1 MSVRKFLL
9 PLLGFLLAWVV
20 NARAEDPAD
29 AMRMNQVQSIGSH
42 NSYKEAIDP
51 SLWKLLTQEQPERFK
66 SLEYAHVSLTK
77 QLDIGLRK
85 LELDVVH
92 DPEGGRY
99 AKPFG
104 IEMVKQAGLPA
115 GPAFDPDGLML
126 QPGLKVLH
134 MPDIDF
140 RTNVYTFEQALGELK
155 AWSKAHPRHLPIVT
169 IMNAKTGSI
178 DRPGFTST
186 LDFDKAAFD
195 AWDAEIRS
203 VLPPEM
209 LITPDDVRADY
220 PTLEAAVLA
229 HAWPTLGWARGRF
242 LFVLDQ
248 HDEKLETYIE
258 GHPSLEGRAMFANA
272 TEGRPEAAFRIVN
285 DAEGDFRHIQHL
297 VRSGY
302 IVRTRADEGTKQ
314 ARKNDYSTMKAALA
328 SGAHYVSTD
337 YYQPNPDFGTD
348 YKVELPGGGA
358 GRWNPLLLP
367 AERPLP
373 ELKP

>member
-1 MSVRKFLL
+1 MLFTRLLL
-9 PLLGFLLAWVV
+9 PLLGLAV
-20 NARAEDPAD
+20 AAGAEDPAD
-29 AMRMNQVQSIGSH
+29 SMRMNQVQSIGSH

-51 SLWKLLTQEQPERFK
+51 SLWKLLNQESPGRFD
-66 SLEYAHVSLTK
+66 SLEYWHVSLTE
-77 QLDIGLRK
+77 QLDLGLRK
-85 LELDVVH
+85 LEIDVLH

-99 AKPFG
+99 ANPYG
-104 IEMVKQAGLPA
+104 IEMVKKAGLPP
-115 GPAFDPDGLML
+115 GPEFDPDGLMM

-134 MPDIDF
+134 MQDIDF
-140 RTNVYTFEQALGELK
+140 RTNVYTFKQALEELK
-155 AWSKAHPRHLPIVT
+155 AWSATNPRHLPVVT

-178 DRPGFTST
+178 DRPGFTPT
-186 LDFDKAAFD
+186 LPFGSAAFD
-195 AWDAEIRS
+195 AWDAEIRAI
-203 VLPPEM
+203 LPPEK

-258 GHPSLEGRAMFANA
+258 GHPSLRGRVMFANA

-285 DAEGDFRHIQHL
+285 DAKDDFRQIQHL

-302 IVRTRADEGTKQ
+302 IVRTRADSGTKE
-314 ARKNDYSTMKAALA
+314 ARENDDSTMKAALA

-337 YYQPNPDFGTD
+337 YYYPNPEFGTD

-367 AERPLP
+367 VERPLP